1 MTTARII
8 TLYLLIFFVTG
19 YGFFGLIDILNP
31 WEQHFDTLTWSKY
44 WKISDGYMGK
54 RMPIYAQIWV
64 VLSLINLVLFYKTR
78 KISPI
83 FWMVL
88 VTLLIF
94 VGDIAFT
101 IKNQM
106 PLNQMI
112 QSMDLNQV
120 TPEKMQKLEIM
131 RTKDVENF
139 GTRRIAGWVMFF
151 IMSITPY
158 LLPRLNPK
166 TV

>member
-1 MTTARII
+1 
-8 TLYLLIFFVTG
+8 
-19 YGFFGLIDILNP
+19 
-31 WEQHFDTLTWSKY
+31 
-44 WKISDGYMGK
+44 MGK
-54 RMPIYAQIWV
+54 RMPIYGQIWI

-83 FWMVL
+83 FWMIL
-88 VTLLIF
+88 VTLLILI
-94 VGDIAFT
+94 GYIAFT
-101 IKNQM
+101 LKNQM

-112 QSMDLNQV
+112 QSMDLSHV
-120 TPEKMQKLEIM
+120 TPEQMQKLETM

-158 LLPRLNPK
+158 LLHRINPK
-166 TV
+166 TA